1 MNHPYHW
8 QCNASV
14 RDEIPSIVKYGLMDS
29 DNLVTS
35 SLQQREEI
43 IFFSNIKQIK
53 CGDTDKYKCQVPAK
67 V

>member
-35 SLQQREEI
+35 SLQQKNI
-43 IFFSNIKQIK
+43 SSHIKQIK